1 MSFFLKEQ
9 PKEETLRAQ
18 AERYPELDVSA
29 IQACI
34 RLARVGSDLLASFDA
49 NLARHGL
56 SQGRFI
62 LMLMLLR
69 HPEGLRP
76 AELAERA
83 GVTRAT
89 ITGLLSGLEKEGLV
103 LRREHEVDGRMSVV
117 HLSAKGHQRLEG
129 MLPNHYRRIAALM
142 GDLTAEE
149 RTQLMH
155 LLDKVAGGFPKLR
168 DP

>member
-1 MSFFLKEQ
+1 MSFFLKEP
-9 PKEETLRAQ
+9 PKDETLRAQ
-18 AERYPELDVSA
+18 AERYPELDITA

-34 RLARVGSDLLASFDA
+34 RLSRVASDLMDAFDA

-69 HPEGLRP
+69 NPEGLRP
-76 AELAERA
+76 AELAERS

-103 LRREHEVDGRMSVV
+103 LRREHAEDGRMSVV
-117 HLSAKGHQRLEG
+117 RLSAKGRQRLEG
-129 MLPNHYRRIAALM
+129 MLPNHYRRIASLM
-142 GDLTAEE
+142 SELSAEE
-149 RTQLMH
+149 RTQLMG
-155 LLDKVAGGFPKLR
+155 LLDKVAAGLPKLHE
-168 DP
+168 P